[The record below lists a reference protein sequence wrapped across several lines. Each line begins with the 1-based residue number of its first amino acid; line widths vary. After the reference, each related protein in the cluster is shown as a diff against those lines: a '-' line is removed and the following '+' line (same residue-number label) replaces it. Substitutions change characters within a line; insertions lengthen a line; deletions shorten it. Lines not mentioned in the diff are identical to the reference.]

1 MQGAIVALLNGESQ
15 SMRNFIIG
23 TGLLL
28 APFGQ
33 IAAEIILAVPGS
45 NQAWVPAH
53 LLMMGSL
60 YCYVAV
66 ILGANQL
73 LGIHKGLW
81 GVFGDGATALALVG
95 LLLLL
100 GQVTIDITVGLLAST
115 PGEMEQMFGKIRAI
129 PAMEY
134 AYYSIGPA
142 LFFLGFFLLILL
154 LARFRVLAL
163 WSAGV
168 AGAGI
173 IFGVI
178 GMGLNVLPSFLLVP
192 LSLGSIWIGFLP
204 ITWKVLTNRERA
216 WGLPQSPKR

>member
-1 MQGAIVALLNGESQ
+1 
-15 SMRNFIIG
+15 MRNFIIG

-45 NQAWVPAH
+45 NQAWIPAH
-53 LLMMGSL
+53 LLMLGSL

-95 LLLLL
+95 LLLLVS
-100 GQVTIDITVGLLAST
+100 QITIDITVGLLAST

-129 PAMEY
+129 PAIEY
-134 AYYSIGPA
+134 AFYSIGPS

-173 IFGVI
+173 IFGVV
-178 GMGLNVLPSFLLVP
+178 GMRLNVLPEYLVVA

-204 ITWKVLTNRERA
+204 ITWKQLTNR
-216 WGLPQSPKR
+216 